1 MLEIIEQVVKT
12 FFKYVARVLRFTAC
26 SSKCYGSECTCKND
40 GGSPSSS
47 SSTSSSFSTYIDIYR
62 KLTTK

>member
-1 MLEIIEQVVKT
+1 MLEIIEKVVKT
-12 FFKYVARVLRFTAC
+12 IFKYVVRVLRFTAC
-26 SSKCYGSECTCKND
+26 SSKCYGSECTCRND

-47 SSTSSSFSTYIDIYR
+47 STSSSPSSYIDIYR

>member
-1 MLEIIEQVVKT
+1 MLQIIEHVVKT
-12 FFKYVARVLRFTAC
+12 LFKYVARVLRFTAC

-40 GGSPSSS
+40 GGSLSSA
-47 SSTSSSFSTYIDIYR
+47 SSTSASCSYIDIYR